1 MNDNFKYLKNL
12 FYDIKSR
19 KFIESIYYDSG
30 AAGKMFEILINKQLD
45 NKCTADFFEIELKVS
60 SVNSKYPIT
69 LFSSFPKI
77 YNKSFE
83 DSIVYLIS
91 NYGYSCDNEVKKL
104 AICVKSNKIKYCKS
118 GYGFMLK
125 VSYKWNKIYLCIFY
139 KNKIT
144 CTKFYWSFEQLYKI
158 FENKLKYLAYIT
170 YIQKEINGKKYIYY
184 NNLIFYKL
192 KNPYLLIKAIE
203 EGVIVINFNV
213 ILHGSNNI
221 RYHGV
226 NFAISYNNFHYIYEK
241 ITK

>member
-12 FYDIKSR
+12 FYGIKSR
-19 KFIESIYYDSG
+19 KFIESKYYDSG

-45 NKCTADFFEIELKVS
+45 NKCSADFFEIELKVS

-91 NYGYSCDNEVKKL
+91 NYGYSCDNDVKKL
-104 AICVKSNKIKYCKS
+104 TICVKSNKIKYCKS

-144 CTKFYWSFEQLYKI
+144 CTNFYWSFEQLYKI
-158 FENKLKYLAYIT
+158 FENKLKNLAYIT

-184 NNLIFYKL
+184 NDLIFYKL

-203 EGVIVINFNV
+203 EGAIVINFNM
-213 ILHGSNNI
+213 ILYGSNNI

-241 ITK
+241 IYK

>member
-12 FYDIKSR
+12 FYGIKSR
-19 KFIESIYYDSG
+19 KFIESKYYDSG

-45 NKCTADFFEIELKVS
+45 NKCAADFFEIELKVS

-91 NYGYSCDNEVKKL
+91 NYGYSCDNDVKKL
-104 AICVKSNKIKYCKS
+104 SICVKSNKIKYCKS

-158 FENKLKYLAYIT
+158 FENKLK
-170 YIQKEINGKKYIYY
+170 
-184 NNLIFYKL
+184 
-192 KNPYLLIKAIE
+192 NPYLLIKAIE
-203 EGVIVINFNV
+203 EGVIVINFNM
-213 ILHGSNNI
+213 ILYGSNNI

-241 ITK
+241 IYK

>member
-1 MNDNFKYLKNL
+1 
-12 FYDIKSR
+12 
-19 KFIESIYYDSG
+19 
-30 AAGKMFEILINKQLD
+30 MFEILINKQLD
-45 NKCTADFFEIELKVS
+45 NKCAADFFEIELKVS

-91 NYGYSCDNEVKKL
+91 NYGYSCDNDVKKL
-104 AICVKSNKIKYCKS
+104 SICVKSNKIKYCKS

-144 CTKFYWSFEQLYKI
+144 CTKLYWSFEQLYKI
-158 FENKLKYLAYIT
+158 FENKLKNLAYIT
-170 YIQKEINGKKYIYY
+170 YIQKEINEKKYIYY
-184 NNLIFYKL
+184 NDLIFYKL

-203 EGVIVINFNV
+203 EGVIVINFNM
-213 ILHGSNNI
+213 ILYGSNNI

-241 ITK
+241 IYK